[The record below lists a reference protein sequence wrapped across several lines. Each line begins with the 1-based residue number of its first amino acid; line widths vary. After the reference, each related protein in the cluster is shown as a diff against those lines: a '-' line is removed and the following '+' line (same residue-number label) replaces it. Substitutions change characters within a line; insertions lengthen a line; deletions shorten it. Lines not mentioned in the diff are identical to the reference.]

1 MGISRTPCVI
11 ITTSTAL
18 TRYAFSTFFTRFTHC
33 EQASGRPVGCMPLKS
48 ARNYTD
54 FIVVLSKSGSNISQP
69 FLSWYQK
76 SECKPESIIN
86 PRRMEY
92 AKHYRLYGP
101 L

>member
-1 MGISRTPCVI
+1 MPFLLFSPDLLIVNKQVV
-11 ITTSTAL
+11 AL
-18 TRYAFSTFFTRFTHC
+18 LA
-33 EQASGRPVGCMPLKS
+33 CMPLKS

-86 PRRMEY
+86 PRRIKY